1 MNGIPVIHLGGLS
14 NLDQPHLR
22 SLSFPVE
29 EYRARL
35 RRVQREMASR
45 DLDALLCHTA
55 ANVCYLTGFE
65 AVLRS
70 KLAV

>member
-1 MNGIPVIHLGGLS
+1 
-14 NLDQPHLR
+14 LR

-35 RRVQREMASR
+35 RRVQREMASL

-65 AVLRS
+65 AVLWY